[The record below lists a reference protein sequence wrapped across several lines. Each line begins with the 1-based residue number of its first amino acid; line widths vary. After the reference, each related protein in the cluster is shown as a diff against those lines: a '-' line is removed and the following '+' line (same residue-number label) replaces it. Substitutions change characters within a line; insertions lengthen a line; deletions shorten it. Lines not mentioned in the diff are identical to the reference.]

1 MGIEP
6 FDCSATQMLN
16 GSCILDVVVGDSL
29 SRCILIL
36 RIVVALILRVISSLH
51 ACRE

>member
-16 GSCILDVVVGDSL
+16 GSSILGVVVGDSL
-29 SRCILIL
+29 TAHLCGNVIFFW
-36 RIVVALILRVISSLH
+36 ALDRKDVNS
-51 ACRE
+51 